1 LILRGNFD
9 TVQKLERRRQEREV
23 CILIVSEREKLKFSR
38 ISVMKAIFE
47 RLRQVL
53 KRLFV
58 IVLISSIASTA
69 KGVVLPEN
77 VSTRVVFRDSNIPV
91 KPIDPCIP
99 HVYRPIVVG
108 ANLAIIVSSDVNGYW
123 NGGLSIK
130 DPYRD
135 YGVLFGRDYNYDTLD
150 WKGSRFEAAG
160 EEAIVWDFQEDI
172 MSGFDMY
179 GDEAAIPGD
188 WFIID
193 YNATNVGWG
202 NIGFYDYAAG
212 GKEEP
217 IYNMSFTQVLTPD
230 FNDDGSVDFMDFA
243 ILGLNWQRTDCIS
256 PEYCSGTDLNE
267 DGVVDYA
274 DLKSFAYFWLES
286 PG

>member
-1 LILRGNFD
+1 
-9 TVQKLERRRQEREV
+9 
-23 CILIVSEREKLKFSR
+23 
-38 ISVMKAIFE
+38 M
-47 RLRQVL
+47 L

-58 IVLISSIASTA
+58 IVLISAVALTA

-77 VSTRVVFRDSNIPV
+77 VSTQVVFRDSSIPV
-91 KPIDPCIP
+91 KLVDPCIP
-99 HVYRPIVVG
+99 HVYRPIIVG
-108 ANLAIIVSSDVNGYW
+108 ERLAIIVSSDTNGYW
-123 NGGLSIK
+123 SGGLSIN

-135 YGVLFGRDYNYDTLD
+135 YGILFGRDYNYDTLD
-150 WKGSRFEAAG
+150 WAGSRYKEVGIEAR
-160 EEAIVWDFQEDI
+160 VWDFQEDFK
-172 MSGFDMY
+172 SGFDMY

-193 YNATNVGWG
+193 YNATNVGDC
-202 NIGFYDYAAG
+202 NVRFYDYDAEG
-212 GKEEP
+212 MEEP
-217 IYNMSFTQVLTPD
+217 IYDMSFTQVLTPD
-230 FNDDGSVDFMDFA
+230 FNNDGSVDFMDFA
-243 ILGLNWQRTDCIS
+243 VLGLNWQRTDCIS